1 MARTTYFFDESDSD
15 RHKKKYHLSMEF
27 LDKTLDL
34 GLFQIFQICDL
45 SCSSDYQYPPHQQI
59 CFEISYIVSGHG
71 IYERNNVP
79 YEVTPNTVFLVNDH
93 DLHAV
98 RSSKDDPLRYMCLG
112 FSFCKEHPDF
122 EKYLP
127 LYNFFEHLE
136 NPIAEDHF
144 KLFDCFTLALNEIS
158 APTLFSME
166 MLDPVSCRSLSIPT
180 AIFPI
185 IVPETIQIPLSC
197 THPIRLPMKSVIISI
212 PI

>member
-1 MARTTYFFDESDSD
+1 MSQTLTDIRKISSEYGVSGQNPGSGSVSD
-15 RHKKKYHLSMEF
+15 
-27 LDKTLDL
+27 
-34 GLFQIFQICDL
+34 FQICDL

-144 KLFDCFTLALNEIS
+144 KLFDCF
-158 APTLFSME
+158 
-166 MLDPVSCRSLSIPT
+166 
-180 AIFPI
+180 
-185 IVPETIQIPLSC
+185 
-197 THPIRLPMKSVIISI
+197 
-212 PI
+212 